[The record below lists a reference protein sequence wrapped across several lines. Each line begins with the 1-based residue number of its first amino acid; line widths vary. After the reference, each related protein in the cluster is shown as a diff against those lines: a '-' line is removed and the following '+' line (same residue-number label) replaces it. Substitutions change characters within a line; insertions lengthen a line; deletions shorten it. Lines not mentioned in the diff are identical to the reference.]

1 MKTALLLLSVLT
13 MMAVRVSAA
22 DTNLNQSI
30 IVARPLDDVIRAMQT
45 YYFSTNY
52 HGPAYAVF
60 STKAVP
66 GVSYTY
72 GIVDCAF
79 DSSVGALNGGMV
91 ATRLTA
97 SSTRLELVVNN
108 PPSDPK
114 PSFKRSVSRTLEWV
128 AKIAEGKQ

>member
-1 MKTALLLLSVLT
+1 MKTVLLLLSILT
-13 MMAVRVSAA
+13 LMAANVSAA

-30 IVARPLDDVIRAMQT
+30 IVARPLDDVVQAMQT
-45 YYFSTNY
+45 YYFSTKY
-52 HGPAYAVF
+52 HGPAHAVF
-60 STKAVP
+60 STNAVP
-66 GVSYTY
+66 GASYTY

-79 DSSVGALNGGMV
+79 DSSVGALAGDMV

-97 SSTRLELVVNN
+97 SSTRLELVVKN

-128 AKIAEGKQ
+128 AKIAVGKQ